1 MIFENEYVNCSAQI
15 DDNLVK
21 LQGQIL
27 MKPFARAEIFA
38 PNPIDRMVNYS
49 GSGLPFPCSQIAFEG
64 TPNYFVTTD
73 PSGSFSVTF
82 KYPNSYYTEDQWTR
96 IPPSI
101 FFKIFSADAGQDP
114 VFVRF
119 ALPNP
124 DILNVRTL
132 NFRTK
137 LRAGPPSYS
146 IKEDIIPICGAEE
159 TMRRYR
165 DLKIQQD
172 YA

>member
-1 MIFENEYVNCSAQI
+1 MIFQNEYVECSAQI
-15 DDNLVK
+15 DNDVVVLEGRILVK
-21 LQGQIL
+21 S
-27 MKPFARAEIFA
+27 FVRAEVFA
-38 PNPIDRMVNYS
+38 PNPIDRMVNYT
-49 GSGLPFPCSQIAFEG
+49 GSGLPFPCSQIAFEQ
-64 TPNYFVTTD
+64 TPNFIIVSD
-73 PSGSFSVTF
+73 PTGAFSATF

-101 FFKIFSADAGQDP
+101 FFKIHPAPGAEP

-119 ALPNP
+119 ELPNR

-159 TMRRYR
+159 TMRRYK
-165 DLKIQQD
+165 DLKIRED